1 MKRWWAAYLFLG
13 LAQVI
18 VHLHF
23 AATLGPE
30 VRTASLLLHFGSA
43 FALYLGALRCARRLG
58 ESGRR
63 LPVLWVFAVAFVV
76 LLGYL
81 HAPFLVSHEVDR
93 YRWEGMVARQG
104 LNPYLVSPQDPEAA
118 ELRTKAPFTIPDPE
132 RTGLYPPLAELTFY
146 GMARADTDSVVHYRL
161 FSSMMVLLSG
171 LVFLPLCRAAHVP
184 ITRLAVFLWH
194 PLLLMESGLNAHI
207 EPLAI
212 FFLLSSLALLIEGH
226 ELTPTSLLAL
236 ATLVRGYP
244 IIFFPLYLR
253 RVPPYRILLF
263 FLIILAACLPF
274 IAAGSALLKGLE
286 AYATTARHNPG
297 LFVLLEHAAGILG
310 HPSWARWAVVGLG
323 FCIAL
328 GIYVTDDGTGASILR
343 RGFYLALPALLLG
356 PVVVPWSVLWLIPFV
371 ALVGRDHPLKLAGLA
386 LTGTVILGYL
396 AGPDGRLPL
405 SLALVEFLPPVL
417 LAAWGIFKHVQRGR
431 EDEPLA
437 LPPAGAC

>member
-1 MKRWWAAYLFLG
+1 VKRWWAAYLFLG
-13 LAQVI
+13 LAGAA

-23 AATLGPE
+23 AATESAP
-30 VRTASLLLHFGSA
+30 VRTSSLLWHFGLA
-43 FALYLGALRCARRLG
+43 FALYLGALRAARRLG
-58 ESGRR
+58 ESGRK
-63 LPVLWVFAVAFVV
+63 LPVLWVFAVALVV
-76 LLGYL
+76 LLGYV

-104 LNPYLVSPQDPEAA
+104 LNPYQVSPQDPEAA
-118 ELRTKAPFTIPDPE
+118 ELRAKAPFTIPYPE
-132 RTGLYPPLAELTFY
+132 HAGLYPPLAELTFY
-146 GMARADTDSVVHYRL
+146 GMARAGTDSVVHYRL
-161 FSSMMVLLSG
+161 LSSMMVILSG

-194 PLLLMESGLNAHI
+194 PLLLMEAGLNAHI

-263 FLIILAACLPF
+263 FLIILAGCLPF
-274 IAAGSALLKGLE
+274 IAAGSSLLKGLE

-297 LFVLLEHAAGILG
+297 LFVLLEHVARAVG
-310 HPSWARWAVVGLG
+310 HPTWALWIAAGLG

-328 GIYVTDDGTGASILR
+328 AIYITDDGSGASILR
-343 RGFYLALPALLLG
+343 CGFYLALPALLLG

-371 ALVGRDHPLKLAGLA
+371 ALVGPEHPLKLAGLV

-396 AGPDGRLPL
+396 GGPEGRLPVP
-405 SLALVEFLPPVL
+405 LALLEFLPPVL
-417 LAAWGIFKHVQRGR
+417 LAAYGIFIHVRRGR